1 MISFCLLHRNSTA
14 LPPVTA
20 MHIRIKAK
28 WEKNNSEHGV
38 TIHLIFFF
46 LLYFRTFFSDCVSD
60 NRYIPI
66 PNTDSLADFQNVH
79 VYAKVLSNVS
89 FCLHFQYKLLVM
101 NFFLF
106 SFTHI
111 FVNEVSFDI
120 HISVSS
126 FLPLFWL
133 VRARATLTQRP
144 RHD

>member
-101 NFFLF
+101 SFFYSPLPIYLLMKF
-106 SFTHI
+106 RLIYI
-111 FVNEVSFDI
+111 FP
-120 HISVSS
+120 
-126 FLPLFWL
+126 FLHFCLYSDL
-133 VRARATLTQRP
+133 YALAQ
-144 RHD
+144 H